1 MNAYRKMLIEAVEQ
15 NGGYHARWDSYPI
28 EYTVGLYYTKNRV
41 EDYAED
47 LISSGEL
54 DPKLWSLIEDEFVG
68 DFDMDAEWQH
78 VQEDMSHML
87 DYPVNTYGQDTATKF
102 GLPYRRFPNQYKRL
116 DKEVAFWPV
125 GKKGWALV
133 DPYINLQFDVEFSLE
148 GRGGK
153 HLVIAEFEGH
163 KLAGMSSEA
172 FIEALEDPDTLFS
185 NEWCRNLLAMMQEWD
200 VLFTSRAASAEF
212 DYQMEYNIMQGIED
226 FVDSDNFT
234 PQMALAY
241 NNLELDLQP

>member
-1 MNAYRKMLIEAVEQ
+1 MNAYRKMLIEAVES
-15 NGGYHARWDSYPI
+15 NNGYHARWVSYPI
-28 EYTVGLYYTKNRV
+28 EYTVGLYYTRNRV

-54 DPKLWSLIEDEFVG
+54 DPKLWSLIEDEFVE

-78 VQEDMSHML
+78 VQEDMSQAL
-87 DYPVNTYGQDTATKF
+87 DYDFRTYGQATATKF
-102 GLPYRRFPNQYKRL
+102 GLPYRRIPNQYKRL
-116 DKEVAFWPV
+116 DKEVAYWPTS
-125 GKKGWALV
+125 KKGWILV

-153 HLVIAEFEGH
+153 HLVIAGFEGH
-163 KLAGMSSEA
+163 KLAGMSSRA
-172 FIEALEDPDTLFS
+172 FIEALEDPDTKFS
-185 NEWCRNLLAMMQEWD
+185 NEWCRNLLAMMQEWG
-200 VLFTSRAASAEF
+200 VLFTSKATSYEF
-212 DYQMEYNIMQGIED
+212 DCQMEGNIMRLIED
-226 FVDSDNFT
+226 FVDSDSFT